1 MSISS
6 LQSQP
11 PAPADSTSSLPSAS
25 KPDVSTPAGVDNDS
39 LDGSAS
45 GQLPAST
52 SAPETGSTATSSS
65 TPPAS
70 GASTPTKATQRK
82 SRAFLDLAPLTG
94 FLTLRGRY
102 AATSQKPSVKSV
114 AETPDAE
121 AQAQA
126 SAAGSEGASG
136 ASAAN
141 ASGED
146 GESGAGDDED
156 DRRTIRGVSVKPEG
170 SVNGMGE
177 EEEVEEGGVDE
188 AAEGKV
194 VAAAAAALTRGGA
207 NGIPAIATSNGREK
221 VVEDA
226 VARSPPL
233 VLSS

>member
-25 KPDVSTPAGVDNDS
+25 KPDVSTPAGVENDS

-52 SAPETGSTATSSS
+52 SAPETGTATSSS

-126 SAAGSEGASG
+126 SAAREGGSG

-194 VAAAAAALTRGGA
+194 VAAAAAAALTRGGA